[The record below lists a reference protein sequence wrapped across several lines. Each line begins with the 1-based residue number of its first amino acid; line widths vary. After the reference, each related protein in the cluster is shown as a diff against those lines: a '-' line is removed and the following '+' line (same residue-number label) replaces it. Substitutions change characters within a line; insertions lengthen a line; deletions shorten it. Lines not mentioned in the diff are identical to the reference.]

1 MGKTLVIYF
10 SLEGNTEFAAKT
22 IAETLKADVLKLEL
36 VKSISSTGF
45 SRFFWGGKQV
55 VMKEAPEL
63 RPFSQNPAAYD
74 LIILGTPVW
83 AGSYAPALRTFFKTT
98 PLTGKRLALF
108 CCYANN
114 AGKTFDAMKA
124 ALPGN
129 AFLGEKGFLNPAKQ
143 PEQVK
148 NDIIAWAK
156 SVFETAEKK

>member
-1 MGKTLVIYF
+1 
-10 SLEGNTEFAAKT
+10 
-22 IAETLKADVLKLEL
+22 
-36 VKSISSTGF
+36 
-45 SRFFWGGKQV
+45 
-55 VMKEAPEL
+55 MKEAPEL
-63 RPFSQNPAAYD
+63 RQFSQNPAAYD

-114 AGKTFDAMKA
+114 AGKTFEAMKA

-156 SVFETAEKK
+156 SIFETATKK